1 MENAA
6 LIGLSSQIALR
17 NRMDVIANNIANL
30 NTTGFKR
37 ESVVFEEYLMP
48 VAGMDMATPSD
59 GRVSYVQ
66 DIATVQDHSQGPV
79 KQTGNPFDIAING
92 KGFFVVSTPDG
103 DRYTRNGA
111 FALNANGQLVTSEGH
126 PVLGTGG
133 PISFENTETDIKI
146 AADGTVSS
154 SIGQKGRLQVVAFA
168 DERFLSPAG
177 TSMFKAEDGAA
188 PAGAVE
194 ARLQQGAI
202 EGSNVQPV
210 VEITRMIEVQR
221 SYQTLAQ
228 MMARTDELRRDAI
241 GQLANVPA

>member
-30 NTTGFKR
+30 NTSGFKR

-48 VAGMDMATPSD
+48 VADMDMATSTD
-59 GRVSYVQ
+59 GQMSYVQ
-66 DIATVQDHSQGPV
+66 DIATIQDHSQGPLT
-79 KQTGNPFDIAING
+79 QTGNPFDVAING
-92 KGFFVVSTPDG
+92 KGFFVVRTPDG

-111 FALNANGQLVTSEGH
+111 FALNANGQLVTSEGQQ
-126 PVLGTGG
+126 VLGTGG
-133 PISFENTETDIKI
+133 PLTFEASETDIKI

-154 SIGQKGRLQVVAFA
+154 SAGQKGRLQVVAFD
-168 DERFLSPAG
+168 DERFLTPVGA
-177 TSMFKAEDGAA
+177 SMFQAEDGASSA
-188 PAGAVE
+188 PADQ

-202 EGSNVQPV
+202 EGSNVKPV

-221 SYQTLAQ
+221 AYQTLAQ
-228 MMARTDELRRDAI
+228 MMARTDEMRRDAI